1 MTSVSGPGNCY
12 LKWWFLLSDLYEK
25 IRSGSRGR
33 VQGVRTPPPRDY
45 LRFSNTTGILHKKAM
60 WFIGGEV
67 EQETSA
73 PPPEKKSWI
82 RFWKSLPVRCSD
94 STRVWILSQL
104 VESLDFFWVLL
115 PVSSCLLAAAIFFFK
130 YCIYTPVCRYET
142 HEDYSSISYLVS
154 GITPWIDA
162 SILHRF
168 HSCTSN

>member
-1 MTSVSGPGNCY
+1 MRKSGA
-12 LKWWFLLSDLYEK
+12 DL
-25 IRSGSRGR
+25 GGGCRGC
-33 VQGVRTPPPRDY
+33 PPPHPEIICGF
-45 LRFSNTTGILHKKAM
+45 LIQLVFCTKKAM